1 MLTGADFAAYLDSHL
16 TRSAF
21 RLETLAHYEVESD
34 GDDFAAYLRGDPGPD
49 PQRKEPWLRRLR
61 QLHAEGITMSR
72 VHILRT
78 PLTPYLRYECEWGY
92 LPNSDAGE
100 IISIL
105 ELEANAIPLGLVDHD
120 FWLLDDQHV
129 VRMHY
134 DDDGRL
140 SHGEVADVE
149 KLPVYRRARDT
160 AMALA
165 QPFRLWWQEHPEE
178 WRQQAA

>member
-1 MLTGADFAAYLDSHL
+1 
-16 TRSAF
+16 
-21 RLETLAHYEVESD
+21 
-34 GDDFAAYLRGDPGPD
+34 
-49 PQRKEPWLRRLR
+49 
-61 QLHAEGITMSR
+61 MSR